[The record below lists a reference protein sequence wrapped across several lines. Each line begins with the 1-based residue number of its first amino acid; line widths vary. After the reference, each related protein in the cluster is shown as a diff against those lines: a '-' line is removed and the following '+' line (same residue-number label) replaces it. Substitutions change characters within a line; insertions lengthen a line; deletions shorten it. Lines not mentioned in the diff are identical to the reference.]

1 MSMNV
6 YFVASP
12 SQDAWIDFTL
22 AVTEV
27 FWLLPEEA
35 RPEGITEAGQLFDGM
50 IFETAGLRVS
60 PVAEVNIPMQ
70 PMPYVEERVGFFQRP
85 DFFHR
90 LVLILIHNLCPG
102 SVRIER
108 NDSRLS
114 KNPGWELPLLWLRH
128 HLKRPELLAPG
139 EVDEAALADD
149 TILYHLEGYS
159 SHNDDPDELLCR
171 WRVIVGMDEVLA
183 VRLNQAHSAA

>member
-1 MSMNV
+1 MNV

-12 SQDAWIDFTL
+12 SLDVWIDFTL

-60 PVAEVNIPMQ
+60 PGSEENIPMQ
-70 PMPYVEERVGFFQRP
+70 PMPYVEARVEFFLCP

-102 SVRIER
+102 FVRIETA
-108 NDSRLS
+108 
-114 KNPGWELPLLWLRH
+114 GYCWAQPLFWLRH
-128 HLKRPELLAPG
+128 HLQRLELQAPEA
-139 EVDEAALADD
+139 VDERGLTEDSFRRHLVQFRDGISTDALAYHWHW
-149 TILYHLEGYS
+149 LYA
-159 SHNDDPDELLCR
+159 R
-171 WRVIVGMDEVLA
+171 
-183 VRLNQAHSAA
+183 

>member
-27 FWLLPEEA
+27 FWLLPDEA

-60 PVAEVNIPMQ
+60 PEPEENIPMQ
-70 PMPYVEERVGFFQRP
+70 PVPYVEERVEFFQRP

-108 NDSRLS
+108 NDTRLS
-114 KNPGWELPLLWLRH
+114 KYPGWELPLLWLRH
-128 HLKRPELLAPG
+128 HLNRPELVAP
-139 EVDEAALADD
+139 EDVDEATMTDGSTLFYLAK
-149 TILYHLEGYS
+149 YS
-159 SHNDDPDELLCR
+159 TLIDYPNDLPCH
-171 WRVIVGMDEVLA
+171 WRVIVWMDEVLTQ
-183 VRLNQAHSAA
+183 RLSLAHSAA

>member
-1 MSMNV
+1 MNV
-6 YFVASP
+6 YFVATP

-60 PVAEVNIPMQ
+60 PGAEENIPMQ
-70 PMPYVEERVGFFQRP
+70 PLPYVKERVGFFQRP

-90 LVLILIHNLCPG
+90 LVLILIHNLCSG

-108 NDSRLS
+108 NDAKLS

-149 TILYHLEGYS
+149 SILYHLEGYS
-159 SHNDDPDELLCR
+159 NHNDDPDELLCR

>member
-6 YFVASP
+6 YFDSPP

-27 FWLLPEEA
+27 YWLLPDEA
-35 RPEGITEAGQLFDGM
+35 RPEGIREAGQLFDGM
-50 IFETAGLRVS
+50 TFETAGLRVS
-60 PVAEVNIPMQ
+60 PGAEENIPMK
-70 PMPYVEERVGFFQRP
+70 PMPYVEARVGFFQRP

-108 NDSRLS
+108 DTHTGEC
-114 KNPGWELPLLWLRH
+114 GWEQPLIWLRH
-128 HLKRPELLAPG
+128 HLQRPELQAP
-139 EVDEAALADD
+139 EAVNERVLTDDSICRHLVQFRDSINTDALA
-149 TILYHLEGYS
+149 YH
-159 SHNDDPDELLCR
+159 
-171 WRVIVGMDEVLA
+171 WRVIALMDNVWLTPKEEKM
-183 VRLNQAHSAA
+183 S

>member
-6 YFVASP
+6 YFVAPP

-27 FWLLPEEA
+27 FWLLPDEV

-60 PVAEVNIPMQ
+60 PVSEEDTLMQ
-70 PMPYVEERVGFFQRP
+70 PVPYVEERVGFFQRP

-90 LVLILIHNLCPG
+90 LALILIHNLCPG

-108 NDSRLS
+108 NDARRS
-114 KNPGWELPLLWLRH
+114 KYPGWELPLLWLRH
-128 HLKRPELLAPG
+128 YLKRPALVAPG
-139 EVDEAALADD
+139 DVDEA
-149 TILYHLEGYS
+149 TMT
-159 SHNDDPDELLCR
+159 DDPALFCLVLHLTKCSKPLP
-171 WRVIVGMDEVLA
+171 WPITVIDCMDKVLTR
-183 VRLNQAHSAA
+183 RLTHSAS